1 MAPFSMLELPQMK
14 RQRKQAGRAVVRN
27 PLRKQPISKFARAL
41 LRAWGS
47 LKLPLSDAVAVGGV
61 SGGADSVALLLALD
75 ELITANKLN
84 IRIVVAHLDHRLRK
98 ESGDDARWVK
108 ELAIRLGHE
117 ASIKRV
123 PVKSLARRSG
133 DNLEQA
139 ARVARYKWLAKV
151 AQKRGANLVLTGHT
165 TDDQA
170 ETVLL
175 NLLRGSGTDGL
186 RGMEPVRPLNAAGKT
201 MLARPLLAWAH
212 RRDTESYCRFRGIDF
227 RRDEMNEDEA
237 FARVRVRRQLL
248 PMMQSFNPRITE
260 ALARTAELLRDDSRA
275 LDSAAQ
281 RLLELSMD
289 NSAKRHQLRT
299 DLLADAPPALRR
311 RTLRLWLEQ
320 RRGDLR
326 RLELVHV
333 RAVENLVTQNRGG
346 RTIELPGG
354 STVSRKSGLLTFN
367 PRTSTNRKALPQR
380 LNGTPNRNKPAS

>member
-14 RQRKQAGRAVVRN
+14 TQRKQAGRAVARN
-27 PLRKQPISKFARAL
+27 SLRTQPISKFARAL
-41 LRAWGS
+41 LREWRK
-47 LKLPLSDAVAVGGV
+47 LKLPLSDAVAIVAV

-75 ELITANKLN
+75 ELTKANKLN

-98 ESGDDARWVK
+98 KSADDARWVK
-108 ELAIRLGHE
+108 EQVSALGHE
-117 ASIKRV
+117 VSIKRV
-123 PVKSLARRSG
+123 PVKSLARRRG

-139 ARVARYKWLAKV
+139 ARVARYEWFAEV
-151 AQKRGANLVLTGHT
+151 AQKRGSDLVLTAHT
-165 TDDQA
+165 LDDQA

-175 NLLRGSGTDGL
+175 NMLRGSGTDGL
-186 RGMEPVRPLNAAGKT
+186 SGMEPVRLLNATGKK
-201 MLARPLLAWAH
+201 MLARPLLAWAG
-212 RRDTESYCRFRGIDF
+212 RRDTEAFCRSLGIDF
-227 RRDEMNEDEA
+227 RRDEMNEDET

-248 PMMQSFNPRITE
+248 PMMQTFNPRITE

-281 RLLELSMD
+281 RLLELSTD
-289 NSAKRHQLRT
+289 NTGKRHQLRT

-311 RTLRLWLEQ
+311 RALRLWLEQ

-326 RLELVHV
+326 RLEMVHV
-333 RAVENLVTQNRGG
+333 RSVETLVTQNRGG

-367 PRTSTNRKALPQR
+367 ARTSTDTKA
-380 LNGTPNRNKPAS
+380 

>member
-1 MAPFSMLELPQMK
+1 MK
-14 RQRKQAGRAVVRN
+14 TKRKQVGRAV
-27 PLRKQPISKFARAL
+27 PSKLARKQPISKFARAL
-41 LRAWGS
+41 LQEWRS
-47 LKLPLSDAVAVGGV
+47 LNLPLSDAVAVVGV
-61 SGGADSVALLLALD
+61 SGGADSVALLLAAD
-75 ELITANKLN
+75 ELIKGSKLN

-108 ELAIRLGHE
+108 ELATRLGHE

-123 PVKSLARRSG
+123 PVKSLARRGG

-139 ARVARYKWLAKV
+139 ARLARYKWFAEL
-151 AQKRGANLVLTGHT
+151 AQKRGANFVLTAHT
-165 TDDQA
+165 MDDQA

-175 NLLRGSGTDGL
+175 NLLRGSGTDGMS
-186 RGMEPVRPLNAAGKT
+186 GMEPVRPLNAAGKR
-201 MLARPLLAWAH
+201 MLARPLLAWAG
-212 RRDTESYCRFRGIDF
+212 RRDTEGLCRARGIDF
-227 RRDEMNEDEA
+227 RHDEMNEDEA

-248 PMMQSFNPRITE
+248 PMMRSFNPRITE

-281 RLLELSMD
+281 RLLELSTD
-289 NSAKRHQLRT
+289 NGAKRHHLRT
-299 DLLADAPPALRR
+299 DLIADAAPALRR
-311 RTLRLWLEQ
+311 RALRLWLEQ

-354 STVSRKSGLLTFN
+354 STVSRKSGLLTFT
-367 PRTSTNRKALPQR
+367 PRTSTDTKA
-380 LNGTPNRNKPAS
+380 

>member
-1 MAPFSMLELPQMK
+1 MPPFSMLELPQMK
-14 RQRKQAGRAVVRN
+14 TQRKQAGRAV
-27 PLRKQPISKFARAL
+27 PSKLLRKQPISKFARAL
-41 LRAWGS
+41 LQEWRS
-47 LKLPLSDAVAVGGV
+47 LKLPLSDALAVVGV

-75 ELITANKLN
+75 ELIQANKLN

-98 ESGDDARWVK
+98 ESGADARWVK
-108 ELAIRLGHE
+108 ELAARLDHE
-117 ASIKRV
+117 ALIKRV
-123 PVKSLARRSG
+123 PVKILARRSG

-139 ARVARYKWLAKV
+139 ARLARYKWFAEV
-151 AQKRGANLVLTGHT
+151 AQKRGANLVLTAHT
-165 TDDQA
+165 MDDQA

-175 NLLRGSGTDGL
+175 NLLRGSGTDGMS
-186 RGMEPVRPLNAAGKT
+186 GMEPVRLLNAVGKR

-212 RRDTESYCRFRGIDF
+212 RRDTEGFCRFHSIDF
-227 RRDEMNEDEA
+227 RHDEMNEDEA

-281 RLLELSMD
+281 RLLELSTD

-299 DLLADAPPALRR
+299 DLIADAPPALRR
-311 RTLRLWLEQ
+311 RALRLWLES

-346 RTIELPGG
+346 RTIELPGR
-354 STVSRKSGLLTFN
+354 STVSRKSGLLTFTA
-367 PRTSTNRKALPQR
+367 RTSTDTEA
-380 LNGTPNRNKPAS
+380 

>member
-1 MAPFSMLELPQMK
+1 MLKSLLVK
-14 RQRKQAGRAVVRN
+14 RQQKRFRTAGDQRRPA
-27 PLRKQPISKFARAL
+27 PISKFARAL
-41 LRAWGS
+41 LQEWRS
-47 LKLPLSDAVAVGGV
+47 LKLPLSDAVAVVGV

-75 ELITANKLN
+75 ELIKANKLN

-108 ELAIRLGHE
+108 ELAIGLGHD

-123 PVKSLARRSG
+123 RVKSLARRSG

-139 ARVARYKWLAKV
+139 ARLTRYKWFAEV
-151 AQKRGANLVLTGHT
+151 AQKRGANLVLTAHT
-165 TDDQA
+165 MDDQA

-175 NLLRGSGTDGL
+175 NLLRGSGTDGMS
-186 RGMEPVRPLNAAGKT
+186 GMEPVRPLNAAGKR
-201 MLARPLLAWAH
+201 MLARPLLAWVH
-212 RRDTESYCRFRGIDF
+212 RRDTEGFCRARSIDF
-227 RRDEMNEDEA
+227 RHDDMNEDEA

-248 PMMQSFNPRITE
+248 PMMRSFNPRISE

-281 RLLELSMD
+281 RLLELSTD
-289 NSAKRHQLRT
+289 NGAKRHQLRT

-311 RTLRLWLEQ
+311 RALRLWLEQ

-354 STVSRKSGLLTFN
+354 STVSGKSGRLTFDG
-367 PRTSTNRKALPQR
+367 RTSTGTKA
-380 LNGTPNRNKPAS
+380 